1 MLDIKLLKNE
11 IDTVIKLLSSRN
23 FNDEILMEISQLI
36 KTRNEYIFNLSN
48 LQEKKNIISKKISIE
63 KNKSELLNE
72 ANNIK
77 NKILVLEANIEEI
90 QIKLDTILP
99 SIPNIPLKNVPVG
112 NDEKNNVVVNEFPK
126 IGRGLVSVMKPHYEI
141 GVEKDII
148 DFQRAVKMSGTRFV
162 IYKNQ
167 GAKLV
172 RALSN
177 FMLDTHDKNGYVEM
191 SVPLMVNSNMM
202 YGTGQ
207 LPKFSDDL
215 FKVEKSDL
223 WMISTAEI
231 PLTNYYNNEIID
243 LNKPKLFCSLT
254 PCFRSEA
261 GSAGKDTKGII
272 RSHQFNK
279 VEMVKITNEED
290 AMIEFEKTI
299 KDAENILIALEIP
312 YRKLLLCTGDMGF
325 SSKITYDL
333 ELWLPS
339 EQRYREVSSI
349 SYFGDFQ
356 SRRAMIRYKDA
367 NSKIKFAHTINGS
380 GLAIDRVL
388 AAILEQYQNKDG
400 SIDIPKVL
408 IPYMNKIEKI

>member
-299 KDAENILIALEIP
+299 EDAENILIALEIP

-333 ELWLPS
+333 EL
-339 EQRYREVSSI
+339 
-349 SYFGDFQ
+349 
-356 SRRAMIRYKDA
+356 
-367 NSKIKFAHTINGS
+367 
-380 GLAIDRVL
+380 
-388 AAILEQYQNKDG
+388 
-400 SIDIPKVL
+400 
-408 IPYMNKIEKI
+408 